1 MSSGTYGNVFQ
12 ANGSATFDGL
22 NKVTISLTSDTN
34 QAVASS
40 LTWSGTYSVQA
51 NCAGVMNITTGGS
64 ATLNLALYDEGVDFL
79 VSGSDATYTYS
90 GTGNTQPAGCAVSTF
105 SGVYTLTG
113 TGFALSGSAVSGAE
127 NGTGLLQ
134 FDGLGHVT
142 ANITLWSL
150 GAASS
155 TLTLTGTYAV
165 SSNCLGSATVSD
177 ASANAYAMSF
187 SLYNANVSN
196 AAFYATLAQNS
207 KFLIAGSGHA
217 IFGQPALAQNQI
229 GGGSCSAA
237 SLNGT
242 YSLTLSGRGISAAG
256 AFSGSY
262 QAVGTATFDGQSSVT
277 FSGTANTN
285 QVAGKA
291 FSYAGSYAI
300 PSNCYGTITFVT
312 GSTATFTLVAWG
324 NGVDFNIT
332 GADANYV
339 YSGSGNNTRPPCATA
354 TLSGTY
360 LYTASGFTMSGT
372 TQTGSADEAG
382 VSQFDGQGNVTATY
396 IDSSAGTAQTSIT
409 ATGTYAVTSACLASA
424 TLMDSNGH
432 TNTLNLVITGN
443 YGAAANLIEANSQFV
458 RSGSAHAAFLNPTQ
472 SIGNVASYAV
482 NATPPGSAFVLFGID
497 LATKEAQAISV
508 PLQTTLL
515 ATTVTVNGK
524 AVPLFYVSP
533 GQIDAQMPWEI
544 PGGTVASV
552 VVTNGKS
559 TSNAAAAYVP
569 VTGTPGISVYNT
581 NRAVV
586 TNADGSVNTPTSPAS
601 VGDEVVAWFTGG
613 GPVQAAGPLVT
624 GAPAPDGLSWVTGD
638 YTVTVGTVP
647 ATVDYIGLTPG
658 SIGLYQVNFT
668 VPSIAKG
675 TYPLQIDIAGQA
687 SNKPVITVG
696 N

>member
-1 MSSGTYGNVFQ
+1 MKYIYSICLFVF
-12 ANGSATFDGL
+12 
-22 NKVTISLTSDTN
+22 
-34 QAVASS
+34 
-40 LTWSGTYSVQA
+40 
-51 NCAGVMNITTGGS
+51 
-64 ATLNLALYDEGVDFL
+64 
-79 VSGSDATYTYS
+79 
-90 GTGNTQPAGCAVSTF
+90 GC
-105 SGVYTLTG
+105 L
-113 TGFALSGSAVSGAE
+113 
-127 NGTGLLQ
+127 
-134 FDGLGHVT
+134 
-142 ANITLWSL
+142 
-150 GAASS
+150 
-155 TLTLTGTYAV
+155 
-165 SSNCLGSATVSD
+165 
-177 ASANAYAMSF
+177 
-187 SLYNANVSN
+187 
-196 AAFYATLAQNS
+196 
-207 KFLIAGSGHA
+207 
-217 IFGQPALAQNQI
+217 PALAQNQI
-229 GGGSCSAA
+229 GGGSCSAS

-242 YSLTLSGRGISAAG
+242 YSLTLSGRAISAAG

-277 FSGTANTN
+277 VTGTANTN
-285 QVAGKA
+285 QVAGTP

-354 TLSGTY
+354 TLSGAY
-360 LYTASGFTMSGT
+360 PYTASGFTASGT

-382 VSQFDGQGNVTATY
+382 VFQFDGQGNVTASY
-396 IDSSAGTAQTSIT
+396 IDSSSGTSQTSIT

-424 TLMDSNGH
+424 TLLDSNGN

-443 YGAAANLIEANSQFV
+443 YGAAATLILANSQFV

-497 LATKEAQAISV
+497 LATKEASAISV
-508 PLQTTLL
+508 PLQNSLL
-515 ATTVTVNGK
+515 TTTVTVNGQ

-533 GQIDAQMPWEI
+533 SQIDAQMPWEI

-559 TSNAAAAYVP
+559 TSNAAAVYVP
-569 VTGTPGISVYNT
+569 ATGTPGISVYNT

-586 TNADGSVNTPTSPAS
+586 TNSDGSVNTPTAPAS

-613 GPVQAAGPLVT
+613 GPVQGAGPLVT
-624 GAPAPDGLSWVTGD
+624 GAPAPNGLSWVTGN
-638 YTVTVGTVP
+638 YTVTVGTVQ
-647 ATVDYIGLTPG
+647 AAVDYIGLTPG

>member
-1 MSSGTYGNVFQ
+1 
-12 ANGSATFDGL
+12 
-22 NKVTISLTSDTN
+22 
-34 QAVASS
+34 
-40 LTWSGTYSVQA
+40 
-51 NCAGVMNITTGGS
+51 
-64 ATLNLALYDEGVDFL
+64 
-79 VSGSDATYTYS
+79 
-90 GTGNTQPAGCAVSTF
+90 
-105 SGVYTLTG
+105 
-113 TGFALSGSAVSGAE
+113 
-127 NGTGLLQ
+127 
-134 FDGLGHVT
+134 
-142 ANITLWSL
+142 
-150 GAASS
+150 
-155 TLTLTGTYAV
+155 
-165 SSNCLGSATVSD
+165 
-177 ASANAYAMSF
+177 
-187 SLYNANVSN
+187 
-196 AAFYATLAQNS
+196 
-207 KFLIAGSGHA
+207 
-217 IFGQPALAQNQI
+217 
-229 GGGSCSAA
+229 
-237 SLNGT
+237 
-242 YSLTLSGRGISAAG
+242 
-256 AFSGSY
+256 
-262 QAVGTATFDGQSSVT
+262 
-277 FSGTANTN
+277 
-285 QVAGKA
+285 
-291 FSYAGSYAI
+291 
-300 PSNCYGTITFVT
+300 
-312 GSTATFTLVAWG
+312 
-324 NGVDFNIT
+324 
-332 GADANYV
+332 
-339 YSGSGNNTRPPCATA
+339 
-354 TLSGTY
+354 
-360 LYTASGFTMSGT
+360 MSGT

-668 VPSIAKG
+668 VPSIA
-675 TYPLQIDIAGQA
+675 
-687 SNKPVITVG
+687 
-696 N
+696 